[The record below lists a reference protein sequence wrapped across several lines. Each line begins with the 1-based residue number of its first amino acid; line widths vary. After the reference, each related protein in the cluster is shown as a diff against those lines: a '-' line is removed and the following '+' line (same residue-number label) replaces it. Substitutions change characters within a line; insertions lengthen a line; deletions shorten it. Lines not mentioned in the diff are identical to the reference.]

1 MDPISFD
8 VSGVVATFAAVAAA
22 ATLIGVAK
30 IGPAGVM
37 TGFRWVLAA
46 IIK

>member
-1 MDPISFD
+1 MEFEVDS
-8 VSGVVATFAAVAAA
+8 VVAAFAAVSAA
-22 ATLIGVAK
+22 ATLIGAAK
-30 IGPAGVM
+30 IGPAGIM

>member
-1 MDPISFD
+1 MEFD
-8 VSGVVATFAAVAAA
+8 VSGVVATFAAVGAA

-30 IGPAGVM
+30 IGPAGIM

-46 IIK
+46 VIGK